1 MVVFTSS
8 PRVRVIGS
16 DISHKAP
23 MNRCIRSLPL
33 VTVSLVG
40 LEFLFTAASV
50 RADGA
55 CFQAGSC
62 LSFVGSVPGQCLADQ
77 DDKMTVEE
85 DTGNVVV
92 LSTYGS
98 RVAVDTDLLSS
109 VSEDDNWYNW
119 HRYDLRSWLGNTG

>member
-1 MVVFTSS
+1 MVVFTRG
-8 PRVRVIGS
+8 PRVRGIDSKLWCG
-16 DISHKAP
+16 AP
-23 MNRCIRSLPL
+23 MNRCVRSLPL
-33 VTVSLVG
+33 ITISLVG
-40 LEFLFTAASV
+40 LGFVAAPA
-50 RADGA
+50 RASGG
-55 CFQAGSC
+55 CFHGGGC
-62 LSFVGSVPGQCLADQ
+62 LSFVGSAPGQCLADQ
-77 DDKMTVEE
+77 NDKMTVEE